1 MTKEVG
7 STAVCE
13 YCGKEY
19 VVRNCRQRYCCRKCS
34 DAAYS
39 AGMVEKRYSKYE
51 PMTDETMSRK
61 AAKAIKQ
68 AGKPWKPVEQKLKCG
83 ENYRDIQI
91 KEMLARQAMEI
102 EERRRRREGAG

>member
-13 YCGKEY
+13 LCGKEFI
-19 VVRNCRQRYCCRKCS
+19 VRNCRQRYCCRKCS

-39 AGMVEKRYSKYE
+39 AGLVQKRYSKHE
-51 PMTDETMSRK
+51 PLSDETMSKK
-61 AAKAIKQ
+61 AKKVIRQ
-68 AGKPWKPVEQKLKCG
+68 AGKPWKPVERELKSG
-83 ENYRDIQI
+83 ETYRDIQI
-91 KEMLARQAMEI
+91 REMLEKQAREI